1 MIISCELAKFSDYTE
16 LLGQSDQKLMAQ
28 SCRRILRALNY
39 RMIKGQIKFNAG
51 KHEVMHMGKNSNYC
65 KYTTT
70 SKLALKKEIFE
81 NIVLLGV
88 KPSVILLEITT
99 VVLLHWVRV

>member
-1 MIISCELAKFSDYTE
+1 MGSCELAKFSDYTE

-39 RMIKGQIKFNAG
+39 RKIKGQIKFSAG
-51 KHEVMHMGKNSNYC
+51 KYEVMHMGKNSNYC
-65 KYTTT
+65 KYTTA

-88 KPSVILLEITT
+88 KPPVILLEIIA
-99 VVLLHWVRV
+99 VFLLHWVRI